1 MIAYL
6 EGVLREK
13 APTRVILDVGGVG
26 YEVFVPL
33 TTFYEL
39 PDEGKTIALRIHTHV
54 REDALQLFG
63 FRTARERSIFELLLR
78 TSGVGPRL
86 AQAILSGLA
95 PGDLLAAIQGG
106 NVVALKAIPG
116 VGAKTAE
123 RIVID
128 LRDRVDHLVAESG
141 APSPT
146 GPRTGGEDA
155 LDEQARSALENLG
168 YGRSQA
174 ERVIG
179 EARRELGAEA
189 ALETL
194 IREALR
200 RLSR

>member
-13 APTRVILDVGGVG
+13 TPTRVILDVGGVG

-33 TTFYEL
+33 TTFYDL
-39 PDEGKTIALRIHTHV
+39 PDEGKTLSLRIHTHV

-63 FRTARERSIFELLLR
+63 FRTARERAIFELLLR

-95 PGDLLAAIQGG
+95 PEDLLAAIQGG

-116 VGAKTAE
+116 VGTKTAE

-128 LRDRVDHLVAESG
+128 LRDRVSHLVPEAG
-141 APSPT
+141 APSAA
-146 GPRTGGEDA
+146 GPRAGAEDE
-155 LDEQARSALENLG
+155 LDQQARSALEYLG

-179 EARRELGAEA
+179 EARRELGGET